1 MGRTSFSEEQ
11 QIKFQE
17 MTVVEENV
25 TEETLDK
32 HETYIEHLE
41 EQAEI
46 ETDHEKHQ

>member
-1 MGRTSFSEEQ
+1 
-11 QIKFQE
+11 

-41 EQAEI
+41 EQAEQMRPI
-46 ETDHEKHQ
+46 MKTSIKEKKLLLIVIS